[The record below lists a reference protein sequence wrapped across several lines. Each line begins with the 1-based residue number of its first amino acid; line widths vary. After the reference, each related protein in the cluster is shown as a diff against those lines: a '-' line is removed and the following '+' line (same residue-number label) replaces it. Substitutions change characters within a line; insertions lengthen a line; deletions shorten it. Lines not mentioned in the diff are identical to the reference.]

1 LEFVLPRS
9 RSFGS
14 VLRAVAPCI
23 LGLLPPAAFADGIG
37 LPDPARLEVQQA
49 QLARDIPGSV
59 FALNP
64 LRNDQSAVDAA
75 GTRFTLTS
83 LNPAVNHWFV
93 LEIAPASGRAQS
105 VHLESGDAE
114 GTRLSLVG
122 GDDPALRIDRDGEVF
137 DCRPWADGA
146 LEEARA
152 SDLPFAPVCD
162 WSLFVRNPV
171 RGNRTTRE
179 AVSQFLRDNVIFGD
193 SIVNLIKG
201 AFYEDAFMVSSEGI
215 EAEEDIDGVA
225 LLGTARLDRTPQIRP
240 YWGFDLVGDDAG
252 RVTAG
257 SWYEIEDAPGIYASA
272 MQPGMIAR
280 AIFDVPG
287 ANGLDGV
294 ERNADVYLVAFDLT
308 RFELGYE
315 IGTDHPGLEW
325 SSRPSGAGRHYQAPG
340 PDGFDRPD
348 PLVFTGMLSPN
359 LYDRVAATFTG
370 GFKRDHGAWRFGQ
383 WATFNWGNHYG
394 FLSHG
399 VLFSRLWPGLAT
411 LYVTTEGE
419 VGMGTWTEAD
429 AARQGEMVFARQ
441 NGVPLIENGVPGS
454 QVTSWGGGNWS
465 GSAEAQLRT
474 LRGGACMRQIGG
486 RPFLIYAYFSSVTP
500 SGMARTFQAYDCDY
514 AMLLDMNSQELTY
527 LAVYTRDG
535 DEIETRHLVSGM
547 AEADPRGSGGAVPR
561 FIAAP
566 DNRDF
571 FYLVRPEE

>member
-1 LEFVLPRS
+1 LALPQ
-9 RSFGS
+9 
-14 VLRAVAPCI
+14 AVPAQ
-23 LGLLPPAAFADGIG
+23 GLG
-37 LPDPARLEVQQA
+37 LPDAARLEVQQA
-49 QLARDIPGSV
+49 QLDRDIPGSV

-64 LRNDQSAVDAA
+64 LRNDQSVTDAE
-75 GTRFTLTS
+75 GRRLTLTS
-83 LNPAVNHWFV
+83 LNPSVNEWFV
-93 LEIAPASGRAQS
+93 LEIAPASGRTES
-105 VHLESGDAE
+105 VHLESGDAV
-114 GTRLSLVG
+114 GTQLSLVG
-122 GDDPALRIDRDGEVF
+122 GDDPALLIDREGEVTQ
-137 DCRPWADGA
+137 CRPWADGE
-146 LEEARA
+146 LDEARA
-152 SDLPFAPVCD
+152 SDLPFAPICD
-162 WSLFVRNPV
+162 WALFVRNPV

-201 AFYEDAFMVSSEGI
+201 AFYEDAFMISSEGF

-225 LLGTARLDRTPQIRP
+225 LLGTALLDRTPQIRP
-240 YWGFDLVGDDAG
+240 YWGFDLEGDDSG

-280 AIFDVPG
+280 EVFDVPG

-308 RFELGYE
+308 QFELGYE
-315 IGTDHPGLEW
+315 VGTDHPSLEW
-325 SSRPSGAGRHYQAPG
+325 SSRPSGGGRHYQAPG

-370 GFKRDHGAWRFGQ
+370 GFKRDHGAWRFGDY
-383 WATFNWGNHYG
+383 ATFNWGHHYG
-394 FLSHG
+394 FLTHG
-399 VLFSRLWPGLAT
+399 VLFSRLWPNLAT
-411 LYVTTEGE
+411 LYVTDEGE
-419 VGMGTWTEAD
+419 VGMRTWTDED
-429 AARQGEMVFARQ
+429 AGLMGDLVFARQ

-454 QVTSWGGGNWS
+454 RVTSWGGGNWS

-474 LRGGACMRQIGG
+474 LRAGACLREIEG
-486 RPFLIYAYFSSVTP
+486 RPFLIYAYFSTATP
-500 SGMARTFQAYDCDY
+500 SGMARTFQAYQCDY

-527 LAVYTRDG
+527 LAVYTREE

-547 AEADPRGSGGAVPR
+547 AESDPRGSGGTIPR

-571 FYLVRPEE
+571 FYLVRPE

>member
-1 LEFVLPRS
+1 LPRL
-9 RSFGS
+9 RSVF
-14 VLRAVAPCI
+14 APCLI
-23 LGLLPPAAFADGIG
+23 LISGLLFSFPQVASAQGIG
-37 LPDPARLEVQQA
+37 LPDAARLSVQQA
-49 QLARDIPGSV
+49 ELDRDVPGSV

-64 LRNDQSAVDAA
+64 YRNDQTVTDAG
-75 GTRFTLTS
+75 GTRYTLTS
-83 LNPAVNHWFV
+83 LNPSVNEWFV
-93 LEIAPASGRAQS
+93 LEIVPTSGRAES
-105 VHLESGDAE
+105 YHLESGDGSA
-114 GTRLSLVG
+114 TALSLLG
-122 GDDPALRIDRDGEVF
+122 GDDPALLIDREGDVTE
-137 DCRPWADGA
+137 CRPWADGA
-146 LEEARA
+146 LEQARA

-162 WSLFVRNPV
+162 WALFVRNPV

-201 AFYEDAFMVSSEGI
+201 AFYEDAFMVSSEGF
-215 EAEEDIDGVA
+215 ETEEDIDGVA

-257 SWYEIEDAPGIYASA
+257 SWYEMEEAPGIYASA

-280 AIFDVPG
+280 DVFDVPG

-308 RFELGYE
+308 QFELGYE
-315 IGTDHPGLEW
+315 IGTDHPSLEW
-325 SSRPSGAGRHYQAPG
+325 SSRPSGGGRHYQARG

-370 GFKRDHGAWRFGQ
+370 GFKRDHGAWRFGDY
-383 WATFNWGNHYG
+383 ATFNWGHHYG
-394 FLSHG
+394 FLTHG
-399 VLFSRLWPGLAT
+399 VLFSRLWPNLAT
-411 LYVTTEGE
+411 LYVTDTGE
-419 VGMGTWTEAD
+419 VGMRTWTEED
-429 AARQGEMVFARQ
+429 AGMLGDLVFARQ
-441 NGVPLIENGVPGS
+441 NGVPLIEDGVPGS
-454 QVTSWGGGNWS
+454 RVTSWGGGNWS

-474 LRGGACMRQIGG
+474 LRAGACLRTIGD
-486 RPFLIYAYFSSVTP
+486 RPFLIYAYFSTATP
-500 SGMARTFQAYDCDY
+500 SGMARTFQAYQCDY

-527 LAVYTRDG
+527 LAVYTRDE

-547 AEADPRGSGGAVPR
+547 AESDPRGSSGTIPR

-571 FYLVRPEE
+571 FYLVRPE

>member
-1 LEFVLPRS
+1 LPRL
-9 RSFGS
+9 RSVF
-14 VLRAVAPCI
+14 APCLI
-23 LGLLPPAAFADGIG
+23 LISGLLFSFPQVASAQGIG
-37 LPDPARLEVQQA
+37 LPDAARLSVQQA
-49 QLARDIPGSV
+49 ELDRDVPGSV

-64 LRNDQSAVDAA
+64 YRNDQTVTDAG
-75 GTRFTLTS
+75 GTRYTLTS
-83 LNPAVNHWFV
+83 LNPSVNEWFV
-93 LEIAPASGRAQS
+93 LEIVPTSGRAES
-105 VHLESGDAE
+105 YHLESGDGSA
-114 GTRLSLVG
+114 TALSLLG
-122 GDDPALRIDRDGEVF
+122 GDDPALLIDREGDVTE
-137 DCRPWADGA
+137 CRPWADGA
-146 LEEARA
+146 LEQARA

-162 WSLFVRNPV
+162 WALFVRNPV

-201 AFYEDAFMVSSEGI
+201 AFYEDAFMVSSEGF
-215 EAEEDIDGVA
+215 ETEEDIDGVA
-225 LLGTARLDRTPQIRP
+225 LLGAARLDRTPQIRP

-257 SWYEIEDAPGIYASA
+257 SWYEMEEAPGIYASA

-280 AIFDVPG
+280 DVFDVPG

-308 RFELGYE
+308 QFELGYE
-315 IGTDHPGLEW
+315 IGTDHPSLEW
-325 SSRPSGAGRHYQAPG
+325 SSRPSGGGRHYQARG

-370 GFKRDHGAWRFGQ
+370 GFKRDHGAWRFGDY
-383 WATFNWGNHYG
+383 ATFNWGHHYG
-394 FLSHG
+394 FLTHG
-399 VLFSRLWPGLAT
+399 VLFSRLWPNLAT
-411 LYVTTEGE
+411 LYVTDTGE
-419 VGMGTWTEAD
+419 VGMRTWTEED
-429 AARQGEMVFARQ
+429 AGMLGDLVFARQ
-441 NGVPLIENGVPGS
+441 NGVPLIEDGVPGS
-454 QVTSWGGGNWS
+454 RVTSWGGGNWS

-474 LRGGACMRQIGG
+474 LRAGACLRTIGD
-486 RPFLIYAYFSSVTP
+486 RPFLIYAYFSTATP
-500 SGMARTFQAYDCDY
+500 SGMARTFQAYQCDY

-527 LAVYTRDG
+527 LAVYTRDE

-547 AEADPRGSGGAVPR
+547 AESDPRGSSGTIPR

-571 FYLVRPEE
+571 FYLVRPE

>member
-1 LEFVLPRS
+1 MPRL
-9 RSFGS
+9 RSVF
-14 VLRAVAPCI
+14 APCLI
-23 LGLLPPAAFADGIG
+23 LISGLLFSFPQVASAQGIG
-37 LPDPARLEVQQA
+37 LPDAARLSVQQA
-49 QLARDIPGSV
+49 ELDRDVPGSV

-64 LRNDQSAVDAA
+64 YRNDQTVTDAG
-75 GTRFTLTS
+75 GTRYTLTS
-83 LNPAVNHWFV
+83 LNPSVNEWFV
-93 LEIAPASGRAQS
+93 LEIVPTSGRAES
-105 VHLESGDAE
+105 YHLESGDGSA
-114 GTRLSLVG
+114 TALSLLG
-122 GDDPALRIDRDGEVF
+122 GDDPALLIDREGDVTE
-137 DCRPWADGA
+137 CRPWADGA
-146 LEEARA
+146 LEQARA

-162 WSLFVRNPV
+162 WALFVRNPV

-201 AFYEDAFMVSSEGI
+201 AFYEDAFMVSSEGF
-215 EAEEDIDGVA
+215 ETEEDIDGVA

-257 SWYEIEDAPGIYASA
+257 SWYEMEEAPGIYASA

-280 AIFDVPG
+280 DVFDVPG

-308 RFELGYE
+308 QFELGYE
-315 IGTDHPGLEW
+315 IGTDHPSLEW
-325 SSRPSGAGRHYQAPG
+325 SSRPSGGGRHYQARG

-370 GFKRDHGAWRFGQ
+370 GFKRDHGAWRFGDY
-383 WATFNWGNHYG
+383 ATFNWGHHYG
-394 FLSHG
+394 FLTHG
-399 VLFSRLWPGLAT
+399 VLFSRLWPNLAT
-411 LYVTTEGE
+411 LYVTDTGE
-419 VGMGTWTEAD
+419 VGMRTWTEED
-429 AARQGEMVFARQ
+429 AGMLGDLVFARQ
-441 NGVPLIENGVPGS
+441 NGVPLIEDGVPGS
-454 QVTSWGGGNWS
+454 RVTSWGGGNWS

-474 LRGGACMRQIGG
+474 LRAGACLRTIGD
-486 RPFLIYAYFSSVTP
+486 RPFLIYAYFSTATP
-500 SGMARTFQAYDCDY
+500 SGMARTFQAYQCDY

-527 LAVYTRDG
+527 LAVYTRDE

-547 AEADPRGSGGAVPR
+547 AESDPRGSGGTIPR

-571 FYLVRPEE
+571 FYLVRPE